1 MLTDKEND
9 SEHVK
14 STAGESGSVTNRQD
28 TQLWVSVTCARKN
41 ASLKRAHLSEIM
53 VPQKTPT
60 KMSVKAFPLKSC
72 SQEQM
77 VENRGAVSS

>member
-1 MLTDKEND
+1 M
-9 SEHVK
+9 
-14 STAGESGSVTNRQD
+14 TNRQD
-28 TQLWVSVTCARKN
+28 TQLCVSVTYARKN

-60 KMSVKAFPLKSC
+60 RMSVKAFPLKSS

-77 VENRGAVSS
+77 VENRGVWCPRDIQTTTVSRKKQKTSR